1 MKDQDKPYKFDVK
14 NMHFLFSLFL
24 FSDVLLFLL
33 SFFFLS
39 FEKFKN
45 ILKIEIWT
53 TLKCEQIKTW
63 IF

>member
-1 MKDQDKPYKFDVK
+1 
-14 NMHFLFSLFL
+14 
-24 FSDVLLFLL
+24 LL

-39 FEKFKN
+39 FEKFTN